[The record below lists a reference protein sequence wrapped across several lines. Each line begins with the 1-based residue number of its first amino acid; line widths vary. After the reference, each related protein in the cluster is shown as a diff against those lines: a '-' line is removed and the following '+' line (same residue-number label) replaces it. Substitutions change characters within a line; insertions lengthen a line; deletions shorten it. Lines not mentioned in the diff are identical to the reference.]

1 MRKTDYA
8 LLETYMLSCMGDSAH
23 DKDHIYRVL
32 YVALDIAGRERGVDY
47 DVLIAACLLHDI
59 GRAEQFKNPALCHAA
74 IGADKAYRFLIAHGY
89 GADFAGRVAQCIRA
103 HRFRNDNPPVA
114 IEEKILF
121 DADKVD
127 ASGAIGIART
137 LLYKGR
143 MGDPLYSLTDGGE
156 VSDGAA
162 DLSPSFFEEYKHK
175 LEKLYGS
182 FFTERGRE
190 IARARQH
197 TAIAF
202 YDSLFRETAGS
213 YQNGLRLL
221 SHRLED

>member
-32 YVALDIAGRERGVDY
+32 YVALDIAGRERDVDY

-59 GRAEQFKNPALCHAA
+59 GRGEQFANPALCHAA
-74 IGADKAYRFLIAHGY
+74 IGADMAYHFLTAHGY
-89 GADFAGRVAQCIRA
+89 SADCAGRVAQCIRV
-103 HRFRNDNPPVA
+103 HRFRNDNPPAA

-121 DADKVD
+121 DADKVE

-137 LLYKGR
+137 LLYNGR
-143 MGDPLYSLTDGGE
+143 IGEPLYSLTDDGE
-156 VSDGAA
+156 VSDGTA
-162 DLSPSFFEEYKHK
+162 DISPSFFEEYKHK
-175 LEKLYGS
+175 LERLYGK

-190 IARARQH
+190 IARERQH

-213 YQNGLRLL
+213 YRNGLQLL
-221 SHRLED
+221 SHQLEG